1 MLTLNPWIT
10 AIEEEGAFAVLDK
23 ALALKATGAPV
34 INLGIGQPD
43 FPPPAHV
50 LDAAARAAREGP
62 HGYTSP
68 VGIPPLREAVADHLN
83 ARYRTAV
90 DPDQVVIV
98 PGGKVTFYFA
108 CLLFGGPGAEIL
120 YPDPGFPPYRHA
132 IGSGGATAVPYPI
145 REERDFGFD
154 ADEILSLITPRT
166 RLLMV
171 NSPANPTGGVVARG
185 ELERLVAGLGDHPDV
200 AVLSDEIYSHLVF
213 EGADFASLT
222 TFPEIADRL
231 ILLDGWSK
239 TFAMTGWRLG
249 YGVWPKPLVEH
260 VRKLI
265 TVDHSCVNGVAQMAG
280 LAALTGPMDEV
291 RRMAEVFAAA
301 PHAGGRRPQ
310 PASRRDLPHARR
322 CLLRVPQ
329 RQGHRDRVARPR
341 PPAAGRGPR
350 GARPGRGVRR
360 QWPGISPGVLC
371 GKHRRDRRG
380 ARPHGKV
387 PRREQPAGCVTA
399 LRFMPRRCCRP
410 A

>member
-1 MLTLNPWIT
+1 MLTLNPHIT

-43 FPPPAHV
+43 FPPPPHV
-50 LDAAARAAREGP
+50 LDAATKAARDGP

-68 VGIPPLREAVADHLN
+68 VGILPLREAVADHLN
-83 ARYRTAV
+83 LRYRTAV

-154 ADEILSLITPRT
+154 ADEILSLITPNT

-171 NSPANPTGGVVARG
+171 NSPANPTGGVVAKG
-185 ELERLVAGLGDHPDV
+185 ELERLVAGLADHPHV

-222 TFPEIADRL
+222 TFPELADRL

-249 YGVWPKPLVEH
+249 YGVWPKHLVEH
-260 VRKLI
+260 VRKLV

-280 LAALTGPMDEV
+280 LAAITGPMDEV
-291 RRMAEVFAAA
+291 RRMAEVFA
-301 PHAGGRRPQ
+301 Q
-310 PASRRDLPHARR
+310 RRDLVVDGLNRLPGVSCRMPGGAFYAFPNVRGTGIGSRELARR
-322 CLLRVPQ
+322 LLDEAHVALVPGEGFGDNG
-329 RQGHRDRVARPR
+329 RGFLRLSYAASTEEIDEALGRMAKFLAEHSR
-341 PPAAGRGPR
+341 PAA
-350 GARPGRGVRR
+350 
-360 QWPGISPGVLC
+360 
-371 GKHRRDRRG
+371 
-380 ARPHGKV
+380 
-387 PRREQPAGCVTA
+387 
-399 LRFMPRRCCRP
+399 
-410 A
+410 

>member
-1 MLTLNPWIT
+1 MLTLNPHIT

-50 LDAAARAAREGP
+50 LDSATKAARDGP

-68 VGIPPLREAVADHLN
+68 VGILPLREAVADHLN
-83 ARYRTAV
+83 LRYRTSV

-145 REERDFGFD
+145 REDRDFGFD
-154 ADEILSLITPRT
+154 ADEILSLITPNT

-171 NSPANPTGGVVARG
+171 NSPANPTGGVVAKA
-185 ELERLVAGLGDHPDV
+185 ELERLVAGLADHPNV

-249 YGVWPKPLVEH
+249 YGVWPKHLVEH
-260 VRKLI
+260 VRKLV

-280 LAALTGPMDEV
+280 LAAITGPMDEV
-291 RRMAEVFAAA
+291 RRMAAVFA
-301 PHAGGRRPQ
+301 Q
-310 PASRRDLPHARR
+310 RRDLVVAGLNRLPGVSCRMPGGAFYAFPNVRGTGIGSRELARR
-322 CLLRVPQ
+322 LLDEAHVALVPGEGFGDNGRGFLRLSYAASTEEIEEALGRMAKFLAEHSQ
-329 RQGHRDRVARPR
+329 
-341 PPAAGRGPR
+341 PAA
-350 GARPGRGVRR
+350 
-360 QWPGISPGVLC
+360 
-371 GKHRRDRRG
+371 
-380 ARPHGKV
+380 
-387 PRREQPAGCVTA
+387 
-399 LRFMPRRCCRP
+399 
-410 A
+410 